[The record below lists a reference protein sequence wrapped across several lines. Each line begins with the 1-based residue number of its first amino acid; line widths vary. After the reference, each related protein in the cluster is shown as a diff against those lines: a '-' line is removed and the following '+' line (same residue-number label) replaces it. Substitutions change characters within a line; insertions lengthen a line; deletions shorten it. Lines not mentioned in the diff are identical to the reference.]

1 MVSRVDVIGLNP
13 TKSFFTPIDLIPFLG
28 GGIKIY
34 KGGRIVYQGGRQI
47 ARGSLA
53 AATGKVR
60 VKGGQIVA
68 GGSARLTG
76 AVAAVQ
82 GAKHARKGI
91 PDVAVG
97 AASVY
102 LDYLATKQLLR
113 MGRGN
118 KGQPRTETQRIK
130 SSRNV
135 GKRKTQKTLPRRN
148 GRCPNGY
155 RYNAKLNACVRK

>member
-13 TKSFFTPIDLIPFLG
+13 TKSFFSPIDLVPFLG
-28 GGIKIY
+28 GGMKLY
-34 KGGRIVYQGGRQI
+34 KGGRLVVAGGIQVG
-47 ARGSLA
+47 RGA
-53 AATGKVR
+53 KAMATGKVTLR
-60 VKGGQIVA
+60 SGEVITGGMSKA
-68 GGSARLTG
+68 MG
-76 AVAAVQ
+76 AVAAFHGSKLV
-82 GAKHARKGI
+82 KKGS
-91 PDVAVG
+91 PDVIVG
-97 AASVY
+97 AASIY

-113 MGRGN
+113 LGKKG